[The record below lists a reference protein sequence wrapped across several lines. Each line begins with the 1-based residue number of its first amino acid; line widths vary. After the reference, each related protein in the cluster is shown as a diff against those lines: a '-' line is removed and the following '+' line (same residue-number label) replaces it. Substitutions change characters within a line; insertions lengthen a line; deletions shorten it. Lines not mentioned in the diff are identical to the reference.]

1 MKNQKGGCLIQGTLI
16 TLSDDTTKSIENIEV
31 GDIVKSMVYD
41 SETSGFTE
49 TTGTVVELQ
58 QVEATVVFSLN
69 EGLITVSEDHKNIV
83 KQSESGN
90 IVVTE
95 TEFVSV
101 GHT

>member
-58 QVEATVVFSLN
+58 QVEAAVVF
-69 EGLITVSEDHKNIV
+69 
-83 KQSESGN
+83 
-90 IVVTE
+90 
-95 TEFVSV
+95 
-101 GHT
+101 